1 MMRMSIRRTR
11 YVIPLLFALGL
22 TATWAEEPAP
32 YYKRAKRPSLDSK
45 TLQKG
50 ETRVVMDRV
59 DLENGRIGAVCL
71 REDEVLYRVEVTFT
85 VPPRRWEVG
94 ESYSLSTTFRVTGDT
109 GSLDELPQMELRLDP
124 TEAFSVSG
132 FPKSD
137 RPLFFTLGELA
148 AAAGESLDRPLTQ
161 RVEVT
166 LSSVERENAEFGYTL
181 LVGKGRDRHEI
192 RLDYPYSRRSR
203 ELFRKK
209 RRIERPAE
217 QAEAG
222 AAASAVPDN
231 PWRAPELQRYFA
243 EYIAELTA
251 GVREK
256 RGSEWVVDGWGRLI
270 GPDTVVPLSPPG
282 DWEHPNHYLWEQNV
296 RYPFYARTIRAY
308 LRDRLAGKAEGT
320 VP

>member
-1 MMRMSIRRTR
+1 MSNPRPR
-11 YVIPLLFALGL
+11 YLIPVLFALGL
-22 TATWAEEPAP
+22 TGSWAEEPVP
-32 YYKRAKRPSLDSK
+32 YYKRAKRPNLASK
-45 TLQKG
+45 TLHKG

-59 DLENGRIGAVCL
+59 DLGNGRIGAVCL
-71 REDEVLYRVEVTFT
+71 RGDEVLYRADVTFT

-94 ESYSLSTTFRVTGDT
+94 ESYSMSTTFRVTGDT
-109 GSLDELPQMELRLDP
+109 ASLDELPQLEFRLDP
-124 TEAFSVSG
+124 TEAFSVEG

-137 RPLFFTLGELA
+137 RPLLFTLGELA

-166 LSSVERENAEFGYTL
+166 LSSVERENANFGYTL
-181 LVGKGRDRHEI
+181 LVGKGSDRHEI

-209 RRIERPAE
+209 RRTERFAE

-222 AAASAVPDN
+222 AVESVVPDN
-231 PWRAPELQRYFA
+231 PWRAPKLQRYFA
-243 EYIAELTA
+243 EYVAELTV
-251 GVREK
+251 GVREE
-256 RGSEWVVDGWGRLI
+256 RGPDWVVDGWGRLI

-296 RYPFYARTIRAY
+296 RYSFYPRTIRDY
-308 LRDRLAGKAEGT
+308 VRHRLAGKAEGST
-320 VP
+320 P